1 MDEDSDDSDVD
12 APLSHRP
19 TKKTRGKSSAQD
31 NDESIAVSNR
41 NGGHGESGKVQRA
54 AKKVGVSA
62 GGAKKAS
69 TPVDVKRG
77 KKTMAAVEEELEEG
91 SKKNRGKAAS
101 KGVMGPTSSAKASP
115 SGKGTGSSGS
125 GREERRRK
133 EEMAKRVNAT
143 AEEESDEESGDE
155 LDVSVEEEEDI
166 EIRWPPMPTKVE
178 NDVVFYSWVEI
189 DGVRLSRGDSVYLR
203 SGSKI
208 PYVGKLV
215 ELRHDQENGSTCQ
228 VAWWYRKGDL
238 PSSSSSSH
246 DTVILDTKE
255 LVESS
260 DLESNPI
267 QSISITKRPT
277 ILFGNDNKTRHLAST
292 NIDTFFYSRFLDATT
307 GKVQSLL

>member
-1 MDEDSDDSDVD
+1 MMDEDSDDSDVD
-12 APLSHRP
+12 APLVHRP
-19 TKKTRGKSSAQD
+19 TKKARGKHDTQD
-31 NDESIAVSNR
+31 NDESVAVSHR
-41 NGGHGESGKVQRA
+41 NGGRGESGKVQRA
-54 AKKVGVSA
+54 AKKVGASA
-62 GGAKKAS
+62 SGAKGVNKAS
-69 TPVDVKRG
+69 STAEDAKRAKKSTP
-77 KKTMAAVEEELEEG
+77 AVEEGLEDAP
-91 SKKNRGKAAS
+91 KNSRGKSTSKAAVS
-101 KGVMGPTSSAKASP
+101 ATSSAKASP
-115 SGKGTGSSGS
+115 SGKGVGASGS
-125 GREERRRK
+125 GRRK
-133 EEMAKRVNAT
+133 DEVVKRVNPPVDDASD
-143 AEEESDEESGDE
+143 AESSDE

-203 SGSKI
+203 SGSKL

-215 ELRHDQENGSTCQ
+215 ELRHDEKNGSTCQ

-238 PSSSSSSH
+238 PSSSSQ
-246 DTVILDTKE
+246 DTLSMDAKE

-277 ILFGNDNKTRHLAST
+277 ILFGNDNKTRHQAST
-292 NIDTFFYSRFLDATT
+292 HVDTFFYSRFLDATT